1 VDGSN
6 ITAAIQRFVDYAGH
20 YRKMEQRNTRFNRM
34 RVQVLGLIGIGA
46 LAALAVLGIAYG
58 GSHFGAGS
66 ALAGSGDAP
75 ANTTYVQPTVT
86 GVTMGATATW
96 TTPSLTVPT
105 GKAVPALKA
114 GG

>member
-1 VDGSN
+1 
-6 ITAAIQRFVDYAGH
+6 
-20 YRKMEQRNTRFNRM
+20 MEEKNTRFDRI
-34 RVQVLGLIGIGA
+34 RVQVLGVIGIGA
-46 LAALAVLGIAYG
+46 FAALAVLGIAYG

-96 TTPSLTVPT
+96 TTPSLTAPT

>member
-1 VDGSN
+1 
-6 ITAAIQRFVDYAGH
+6 
-20 YRKMEQRNTRFNRM
+20 MEEKNTRFDRI
-34 RVQVLGLIGIGA
+34 RVQVLGIIGIGA
-46 LAALAVLGIAYG
+46 FGALAVLGIAYG

-75 ANTTYVQPTVT
+75 ANTTYTQPSVE

-96 TTPSLTVPT
+96 TTPSATAPT
-105 GKAVPALKA
+105 GKAVPTLKA

>member
-1 VDGSN
+1 
-6 ITAAIQRFVDYAGH
+6 
-20 YRKMEQRNTRFNRM
+20 MEQKNTRFDRM
-34 RVQVLGLIGIGA
+34 RVQLLGIVGIGA

-75 ANTTYVQPTVT
+75 ANTTYVQPTVV
-86 GVTMGATATW
+86 GITMGATATW
-96 TTPSLTVPT
+96 TTPSPSAPT
-105 GKAVPALKA
+105 GKAVPPVKA

>member
-1 VDGSN
+1 MK
-6 ITAAIQRFVDYAGH
+6 Q
-20 YRKMEQRNTRFNRM
+20 KNTRFNRI
-34 RVQVLGLIGIGA
+34 RVQVLGLLGCGA

-75 ANTTYVQPTVT
+75 ANTTYVQPTVV
-86 GVTMGATATW
+86 GATMGATATW
-96 TTPSLTVPT
+96 TTPSPSPPT
-105 GKAVPALKA
+105 GKAVPPVKA